1 MAAIRLLMLTGCRRN
16 EILTLRWDEVDLE
29 ANELRLSDSK
39 TGARTIS
46 LSPEAA
52 RVLADLSRMPD
63 NPWVIPGRIKGT
75 YMRNV
80 NNPCNI
86 IRARAG
92 LEDVRLHDI
101 RHSYASRALAL
112 GESLPMIGK
121 LLGHTQVETTARYA
135 HLARDSVQESAARIA
150 DSIAADILS
159 EVFRPGPGATA
170 A

>member
-29 ANELRLSDSK
+29 ANELRLTDSK
-39 TGARTIS
+39 TGTRTIS

-52 RVLADLSRMPD
+52 RVLADLSRVPD

-80 NNPCNI
+80 NDPWKI

-101 RHSYASRALAL
+101 RHSYASRALTL
-112 GESLPMIGK
+112 GYESLPMLWQIDGPHSGRDHGA
-121 LLGHTQVETTARYA
+121 LCASGAG
-135 HLARDSVQESAARIA
+135 LA
-150 DSIAADILS
+150 
-159 EVFRPGPGATA
+159 G
-170 A
+170 